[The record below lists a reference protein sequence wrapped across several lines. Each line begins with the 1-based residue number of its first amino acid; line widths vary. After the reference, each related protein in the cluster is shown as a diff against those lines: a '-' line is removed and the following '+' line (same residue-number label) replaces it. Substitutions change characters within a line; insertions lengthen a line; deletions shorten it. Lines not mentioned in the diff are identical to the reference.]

1 MIYGYRAAF
10 RLMHTYY
17 YKYNLHTLEQII
29 KRFAPPFENNTSA
42 YMNYVATEVKIPS
55 TQELCAPDK
64 NYQQWCTIIM
74 SMSRLESLVP
84 PSHMSYIIRAWRLA
98 FPKEDKSTQLSFT
111 Q

>member
-1 MIYGYRAAF
+1 
-10 RLMHTYY
+10 
-17 YKYNLHTLEQII
+17 
-29 KRFAPPFENNTSA
+29 
-42 YMNYVATEVKIPS
+42 MNYVGTEVKIPT

-98 FPKEDKSTQLSFT
+98 FPKENKSTQLSFT